1 MGGMVS
7 KSIYMKNKEEVLAP
21 ELMAYT
27 LAKLGSYEWNRTE
40 MYNPNRIYEKPAGF
54 YFRFHNAD
62 QLYEQLKHCI
72 QHFKGNLEWTIY
84 VSPLTKNQNYVI
96 EPADVHH
103 AKQTEAYQ
111 VNLELEEV
119 LQDSYKEI
127 CEQAIQD
134 IPLLCN
140 HIEQWFELEHKQ
152 LHPPTIPN

>member
-7 KSIYMKNKEEVLAP
+7 KSIYMKNNEEVLAP

-40 MYNPNRIYEKPAGF
+40 MYNSNRIYENPAGF

-62 QLYEQLKHCI
+62 RLYEQLKHCI
-72 QHFKGNLEWTIY
+72 QNFKGNLEWTIY
-84 VSPLTKNQNYVI
+84 VSPVSKNRNYVI
-96 EPADVHH
+96 EPAYVHH

-119 LQDSYKEI
+119 LQDSYK
-127 CEQAIQD
+127 
-134 IPLLCN
+134 
-140 HIEQWFELEHKQ
+140 
-152 LHPPTIPN
+152 